1 MMSLNSAENR
11 LAELRQRLLSH
22 PIYAEIDTLEKARIF
37 MQHHVFAV
45 WDFMSLLTRL
55 QQELTTVRVPWVPYR
70 NATFTR
76 FINEIVLAEES
87 DEDGRGGYSSHFLLY
102 MDAMRELGA
111 DGSVMESFLG
121 ALQAGKEATLALKQE
136 KIPESVAT
144 FVQSTLQIAKYGQVH
159 EVAAAF
165 FYGRED
171 LIPEMFERL
180 LAAFESQGVQYE
192 RLKYYLRRH
201 MELDGDH
208 HGPLAAKLLD
218 NLCDNDDLKRLEALQ
233 IAIRSIEAR
242 IALWDGVVATINPS
256 NIIHA
261 SAEENY
267 RI

>member
-1 MMSLNSAENR
+1 MIPLHDAESR

-22 PIYAEIDTLEKARIF
+22 PIYDEIDTLEKVQIF

-70 NATFTR
+70 NAKFTR

-87 DEDGRGGYSSHFLLY
+87 DEDGRGGYSSHFLIY
-102 MDAMRELGA
+102 MDSMRELGA
-111 DGSVMESFLG
+111 DVSVMESFLG
-121 ALQAGKEATLALKQE
+121 AIYAGKDPIAALKE
-136 KIPESVAT
+136 AKIPTSVT
-144 FVQSTLQIAKYGQVH
+144 NFVHSTLQIAEYGHVH

-171 LIPEMFERL
+171 LIPEMFQRL
-180 LAAFESQGVQYE
+180 LDSLGDQGVQYE

-208 HGPLAAKLLD
+208 HGPLAAQLLD
-218 NLCDNDDLKRLEALQ
+218 DLCENEDVKRIEALQ
-233 IAIRSIEAR
+233 IATRSIEAR
-242 IALWDGVVATINPS
+242 IALWDGVVAAIKPS
-256 NIIHA
+256 NPLDA
-261 SAEENY
+261 SAEVTY
-267 RI
+267 

>member
-1 MMSLNSAENR
+1 MLSLNSAESR

-22 PIYAEIDTLEKARIF
+22 PIYEGMDTLEKARIF

-55 QQELTTVRVPWVPYR
+55 QQELTTVRVPWIPYR

-102 MDAMRELGA
+102 MDAMQELGA
-111 DGSVMESFLG
+111 DVSVMEAFLG
-121 ALQAGKEATLALKQE
+121 AIHAGEDVTSALIQE

-144 FVQSTLQIAKYGQVH
+144 FVQSTLQIAKFGHVH

-171 LIPEMFERL
+171 LIPEMFQRL
-180 LAAFESQGVQYE
+180 LASFEDQGVQYE

-208 HGPLAAKLLD
+208 HGPLAAQLLD
-218 NLCDNDDLKRLEALQ
+218 HLCDNDDLKRLQALQ

-242 IALWDGVVATINPS
+242 IALWDGVVAHIKPYDRLYTS
-256 NIIHA
+256 EEVIHK
-261 SAEENY
+261 
-267 RI
+267 